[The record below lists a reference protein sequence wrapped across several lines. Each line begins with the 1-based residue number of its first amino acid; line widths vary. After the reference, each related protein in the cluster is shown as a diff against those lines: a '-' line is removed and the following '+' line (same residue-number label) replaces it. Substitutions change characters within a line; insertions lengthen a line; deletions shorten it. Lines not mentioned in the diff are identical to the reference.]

1 MKLIDTHAHLN
12 FNAFKKD
19 WKQVIAKS
27 LQNNLEIMNVGTN
40 YQTSKKAIEIAEQ
53 YETGIYATIGL
64 HPIHLKNGFIKLKTD
79 PEEGNFIAQ
88 TEDFNKEKYKELA
101 QSKKVKAV
109 GEIGLDYY
117 YAPQAEKELE
127 LLKEKQKQ
135 ALLEQIELAK
145 ELNLPIIFHCRKAHQ
160 DLLEILKEQQTPKL
174 LTASDRATN
183 PELASKF
190 GVRGVIHCFTGKWQ
204 EAQEYLEMGFY
215 LGFNGIIFKLNLD
228 KIIEKVPLEKILIET
243 DSPYLTP
250 PRAGEER
257 NEPLFVKYVVEKIA
271 EIKGV
276 DYAKIAEITTQNAQN
291 LFQI

>member
-53 YETGIYATIGL
+53 YETGIYAAIGL

-127 LLKEKQKQ
+127 LLKAKQKK
-135 ALLEQIELAK
+135 ALLEQIELAE

-160 DLLEILKEQQTPKL
+160 DLLEILKEQQIVGNK
-174 LTASDRATN
+174 
-183 PELASKF
+183 EL
-190 GVRGVIHCFTGKWQ
+190 RGVIHCFTGKWQ

-215 LGFNGIIFKLNLD
+215 LGLNGIIFKLNLD
-228 KIIEKVPLEKILIET
+228 KIIKKIPLERILVET

-271 EIKGV
+271 EIKGIGHEEV
-276 DYAKIAEITTQNAQN
+276 AEITTQNAQN

>member
-53 YETGIYATIGL
+53 YETGIYAAIGL

-127 LLKEKQKQ
+127 LLKAKQKK
-135 ALLEQIELAK
+135 ALLEQIELAE

-160 DLLEILKEQQTPKL
+160 DLLEILKEQQMVGNKKL
-174 LTASDRATN
+174 
-183 PELASKF
+183 K
-190 GVRGVIHCFTGKWQ
+190 GVIHCFTGKWQ
-204 EAQEYLEMGFY
+204 EAQEYLGMGFY
-215 LGFNGIIFKLNLD
+215 LGLNGIIFKLNLD
-228 KIIEKVPLEKILIET
+228 KIIKKIPLERILVET